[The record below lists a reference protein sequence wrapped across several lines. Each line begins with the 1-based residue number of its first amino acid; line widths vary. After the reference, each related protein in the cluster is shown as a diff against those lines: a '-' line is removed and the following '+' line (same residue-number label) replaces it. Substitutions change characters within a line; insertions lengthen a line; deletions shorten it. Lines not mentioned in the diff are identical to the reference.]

1 MAKKITGDAASGQA
15 LPEIRPG
22 DKWRDKSGGVVL
34 ITDYQFNRVNYVREG
49 YTHPCISS
57 TDRFRREFTRVEGQ
71 TFTEWRELN
80 SPLEKTQKLRAQIH
94 DSREATK

>member
-1 MAKKITGDAASGQA
+1 MAKKMTGDAASGQV

-22 DKWRDKSGGVVL
+22 DKWRDKIGSVVL
-34 ITDYQFNRVNYVREG
+34 ITGYQFNRVNYVREG

-57 TDRFRREFTRVEGQ
+57 ADRFRRKFTRVEGQ

-80 SPLEKTQKLRAQIH
+80 SPLEKTQKLRAQIN